1 MRIKVCGMKF
11 EENIREVEALQP
23 DYLGFIF
30 FSGSKR
36 YVTGALP
43 SIDEG
48 IKKIGV
54 FVNEE
59 IQEILN
65 RVRSEG
71 LHGIQ
76 LHGEESPAYVEHLQ
90 ADLKGSK
97 VEIIKAFPVGESMDW
112 EKLEPYERL
121 CDYFLFDAKGE
132 KRGGNGVQFD
142 WNLLS
147 GYNLSTPYF
156 LSGGI
161 GPDDLETLK
170 DFMKTK
176 EAELCKVIDVN
187 SRFEKSPGLKNTEEL
202 KSFITDFKALEG

>member
-11 EENIREVEALQP
+11 ERNIREVEALQP
-23 DYLGFIF
+23 DYLGFIYY
-30 FSGSKR
+30 SGSKR
-36 YVTGALP
+36 CVTGELP

-71 LHGIQ
+71 LHGVQ

-90 ADLKGSK
+90 ADLKGPE

-112 EKLEPYERL
+112 EKLE
-121 CDYFLFDAKGE
+121 
-132 KRGGNGVQFD
+132 QFD
-142 WNLLS
+142 
-147 GYNLSTPYF
+147 F
-156 LSGGI
+156 
-161 GPDDLETLK
+161 
-170 DFMKTK
+170 
-176 EAELCKVIDVN
+176 
-187 SRFEKSPGLKNTEEL
+187 
-202 KSFITDFKALEG
+202 